1 MTRGFSTWK
10 DGTVAFRNHEKSASH
25 REAVEVIVTLP
36 STTHDIGE
44 QLSQQH
50 AAQKLKNRQALYQ
63 ILSSIRFLG
72 RQGLA
77 VRGDRNES
85 DSNFQQLLRMKAED
99 DPNLAEWLRRRENVY
114 TSPEIQNEIIKVMG
128 LQVLR
133 DVSADL
139 QGSPFLTLMADE
151 TTDSSN
157 REQVTLILRRV
168 TQELEVHEEF
178 LGLYHVSSID
188 ADMLT
193 RAIKDVLI
201 RMNLPFEKLHGQC
214 YDGASAISSSKRG
227 VAKRICDLEPQAVYT
242 HCYGHALN
250 LAAGDT
256 LKQSKLMKE
265 ALETTREITK
275 LIKYSPRRDGIFQ
288 RLKETLPVGSTP
300 GIRVLCPTRWTV
312 RAESI
317 HSILTNY
324 ETLQRTWEEALQVTT
339 DTEAKARIQ
348 GVAAQMTTFNYFFGS
363 MLCELVLKHTDNL
376 SRTLQ
381 HASMSAAEGQ
391 HITAMTVATLN
402 SMRSDDQFDL
412 FWDLVVLKAE
422 ELGVDEPKLP
432 RKRKLPHR
440 YDDGSSSGDFPS
452 TPKAHFKPAY
462 FEAIDLITNCIQERF
477 DQPGYQ
483 IYRSLETLL
492 VKASKREEFQENLD
506 DVCAFYHDDFDKEFH
521 HSQLQTFEIHFQTV
535 EETVTQI
542 SVFDVKRYFLS
553 LSPGQASLLSHTG
566 QTPPA
571 VDSCDASNECD
582 I

>member
-1 MTRGFSTWK
+1 MTRGFSNWK

-139 QGSPFLTLMADE
+139 QGSLFLTLMADE

-157 REQVTLILRRV
+157 REHVTLILRRV

-214 YDGASAISSSKRG
+214 YDGASAMSSSKRG

-452 TPKAHFKPAY
+452 PPKAHFKPAY

-506 DVCAFYHDDFDKEFH
+506 DVCAFYHDDFDKELL
-521 HSQLQTFEIHFQTV
+521 HSQLQTFGIHFQTV
-535 EETVTQI
+535 EETATQI

-571 VDSCDASNECD
+571 VDFCDASNECD